1 MSRLSLFH
9 RLRFWWKATNQYG
22 VHSPFLYTLLTKT
35 LYRSPRFQGPQYW
48 RLLQKCIAH
57 FNFRTVYWDPELPPK
72 PKLDARF
79 DSVRFVDI
87 TQLPSS
93 EEPFMAVLRP
103 EKAKS
108 LLQRS
113 SNWPENS
120 LIILPEIH
128 REDQGLHWQTIS
140 SEKSLQL
147 TAEFWSCGLVIVR
160 PGQQKEHFRLR
171 F

>member
-1 MSRLSLFH
+1 MSRLTFFH

-22 VHSPFLYTLLTKT
+22 VHSPFLYSLLTKS
-35 LYRSPRFQGPQYW
+35 LYRSPRFQGPQYG

-72 PKLDARF
+72 PTLDSQF
-79 DSVRFVDI
+79 DSVRFIDFI
-87 TQLPSS
+87 ELQPN
-93 EEPFMAVLRP
+93 EEPFMAVLRA
-103 EKAKS
+103 EKAQTVLPS
-108 LLQRS
+108 SRS
-113 SNWPENS
+113 WPENS
-120 LIILPEIH
+120 LLILPEIH
-128 REDQGLHWQTIS
+128 GEDQQPYWQRIV